1 MANAFKLK
9 TFDGSGTN
17 AATDM
22 TIYTC
27 PSSTE
32 TTIIG
37 MSIANITSSQI
48 TVDVKLS
55 RSYIC
60 GETNSNVFLI
70 KDAPIPVGGTLVP
83 IGGDQKVVLGPTD
96 VHQGYVRH
104 CLSLRTWYLA
114 ILTLRKGVMPI
125 SG

>member
-9 TFDGSGTN
+9 TRTKVLASN

-37 MSIANITSSQI
+37 MSIANITRQP
-48 TVDVKLS
+48 D
-55 RSYIC
+55 YC
-60 GETNSNVFLI
+60 
-70 KDAPIPVGGTLVP
+70 
-83 IGGDQKVVLGPTD
+83 
-96 VHQGYVRH
+96 
-104 CLSLRTWYLA
+104 
-114 ILTLRKGVMPI
+114 
-125 SG
+125 